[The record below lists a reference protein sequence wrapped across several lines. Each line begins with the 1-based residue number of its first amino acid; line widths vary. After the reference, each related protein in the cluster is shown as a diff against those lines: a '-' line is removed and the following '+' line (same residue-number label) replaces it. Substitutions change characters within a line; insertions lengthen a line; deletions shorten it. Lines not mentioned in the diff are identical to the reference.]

1 MAFPLHLEGV
11 GGEGAEWVHMSIYL
25 HLQIAGGK
33 GTEEVQSAS
42 VYLHLQIAG
51 GKGTEEVHLAS
62 VYLHLQGVK
71 DREGTFNLHLPSS
84 TGSWR

>member
-42 VYLHLQIAG
+42 VYLHLQ
-51 GKGTEEVHLAS
+51 
-62 VYLHLQGVK
+62 GVK

-84 TGSWR
+84 AGSWR